1 MNNSLPPH
9 GLCGHPSSLSALHE
23 YAKKGRAGAKRP
35 LAGPAP
41 SAPGGAGVPGPLAF
55 RLPAARLC
63 RRVSRPSEGS
73 PRAPGPEG
81 PPRSSR
87 RREGRR
93 GAGLDEDPN
102 GLQLGA
108 PGLRSGYVED
118 SLPAEVR
125 RRRREA
131 SRAGGAGVRARG
143 TFGLTRAVAG
153 ARGSQRRQRRARGR
167 VGRGGRSLESPS
179 QRGGAAERSRGRRG
193 HSLRAWPLLPCM
205 SPALYYLNTSL

>member
-1 MNNSLPPH
+1 MRPPLGGGETLLMNNSLPPH

-118 SLPAEVR
+118 SLPAEVFT
-125 RRRREA
+125 EV
-131 SRAGGAGVRARG
+131 SKDLLL
-143 TFGLTRAVAG
+143 FG
-153 ARGSQRRQRRARGR
+153 ARVADETNF
-167 VGRGGRSLESPS
+167 L
-179 QRGGAAERSRGRRG
+179 G
-193 HSLRAWPLLPCM
+193 HSV
-205 SPALYYLNTSL
+205 N

>member
-1 MNNSLPPH
+1 MRPPPGRGETLLMNNSLPPH

-55 RLPAARLC
+55 RLPAAHLC

-108 PGLRSGYVED
+108 PGLHSGYVED
-118 SLPAEVR
+118 SLPAEVFT
-125 RRRREA
+125 EV
-131 SRAGGAGVRARG
+131 SKDLLL
-143 TFGLTRAVAG
+143 FG
-153 ARGSQRRQRRARGR
+153 ARVADETNF
-167 VGRGGRSLESPS
+167 L
-179 QRGGAAERSRGRRG
+179 G
-193 HSLRAWPLLPCM
+193 HSV
-205 SPALYYLNTSL
+205 N